1 MKISKALA
9 QMLLELYDVG
19 EATTDWEED
28 WFEGSPR
35 VNFRLMSSRLADT
48 SRWHHIHE
56 RVYWGLDTGKYWQT
70 TYRVGATECQDESP
84 YENDGAEIEFDEV
97 EPMQVTTTIYKAV
110 K

>member
-28 WFEGSPR
+28 WFEGSLR
-35 VNFRLMSSRLADT
+35 INFRLMSSRLADT

-56 RVYWGLDTGKYWQT
+56 RVYWDLDADKYWQT
-70 TYRVGATECQDESP
+70 TYRVGATECQDEGP
-84 YENDGAEIEFDEV
+84 YENEEEVVLTEVVPVEIKK
-97 EPMQVTTTIYKAV
+97 TIYKAV